1 MLKGILKGLVVL
13 LLPVLKDILK
23 KMLREF
29 SDWIISKIKDI
40 LQRQKTS
47 NVNKAQAKADEAS
60 EKARTSKTQD
70 EVHQHEAVAKVWREV
85 AEMFRQENESLKAE
99 LELLQR
105 NSEEKTELAVASLSF
120 ENAIDSSV
128 KEFKVIEG
136 QQLLQ
141 LEERKSK

>member
-1 MLKGILKGLVVL
+1 
-13 LLPVLKDILK
+13 
-23 KMLREF
+23 
-29 SDWIISKIKDI
+29 
-40 LQRQKTS
+40 
-47 NVNKAQAKADEAS
+47 
-60 EKARTSKTQD
+60 
-70 EVHQHEAVAKVWREV
+70 
-85 AEMFRQENESLKAE
+85 MFRQENESLKAE

>member
-70 EVHQHEAVAKVWREV
+70 EVHQHEV